1 MQERGEMHPAV
12 SEVQPQVKTVAN
24 PTKATAPTPRSGPNL
39 FFLVQKDHETLQGRV
54 F

>member
-24 PTKATAPTPRSGPNL
+24 PTKATTQTQIWTKFILSRAKRS
-39 FFLVQKDHETLQGRV
+39 
-54 F
+54 